1 MGHDGLNRLEGG
13 NVKNQTLV
21 KLRAGEPVY
30 GFASGIGSTIA
41 TEALA
46 AAGLDFVFLDGQHGS
61 FGMDRIIDCLMAIGA
76 HGSDAVARVPV
87 NDFTWI
93 GRFLDEGCLGIV
105 VPMVNNAGDAKKA
118 ADAMRFPPIG
128 TRSWGW
134 GRAARYGANY
144 TDVIDNEVFLA
155 VQIETKTAVENAEA
169 ILSTPGVDGCWVG
182 PSDLALSYGIHP
194 RDRFTSEVHAEA
206 VEKILQACKNTGK
219 FAGYS
224 TTGPQEALALAARG
238 FQFLTVGSDAG
249 FILKGIAQEMA
260 ELGVEPKKQEAY

>member
-1 MGHDGLNRLEGG
+1 MGHEGLSNGREREKQ
-13 NVKNQTLV
+13 NTREVARRQ
-21 KLRAGEPVY
+21 PVY
-30 GFASGIGSTIA
+30 GFASGIGSPIA

-46 AAGLDFVFLDGQHGS
+46 ASGIDFVFIDGQHGS
-61 FGMDRIIDCLMAIGA
+61 FGMDRIIDCLMAIGGYPA
-76 HGSDAVARVPV
+76 DAVARVPV

-93 GRFLDEGCLGIV
+93 GRFLDEGCVGIV
-105 VPMVNNAGDAKKA
+105 VPMVNTADDAKKA
-118 ADAMRFPPIG
+118 ADATRFPPIG

-144 TDVIDNEVFLA
+144 TDEIDNEVFLA

-169 ILSTPGVDGCWVG
+169 ILSTPGVDGCWIG

-194 RDRFTSEVHAEA
+194 RDRFASDVHAEA

-224 TTGPQEALALAARG
+224 TTGPDEALALAARG

-249 FILKGIAQEMA
+249 FILKGIAA
-260 ELGVEPKKQEAY
+260 ELEQLGIDPNKQEAY

>member
-1 MGHDGLNRLEGG
+1 MHNR
-13 NVKNQTLV
+13 TLA
-21 KLRAGEPVY
+21 KLRAGKPVY
-30 GFASGIGSTIA
+30 GFCSGIGSPVA

-46 AAGLDFVFLDGQHGS
+46 ASGIDFVFLDGQHGS
-61 FGMDRIIDCLMAIGA
+61 FGMDRMIDNLVAIGA
-76 HGSDAVARVPV
+76 YPADAVARVPV

-93 GRFLDEGCLGIV
+93 GRYLDEGCLGIV
-105 VPMVNNAGDAKKA
+105 VPMVNTADDAKRA
-118 ADAMRFPPIG
+118 ADAMRFPPVG

-134 GRAARYGANY
+134 GRAARYGADY
-144 TDVIDNEVFLA
+144 TDRVGDEVFLA

-194 RDRFTSEVHAEA
+194 RDRFTSDVHARA
-206 VEKILQACKNTGK
+206 VETILQACKNTGK

-224 TTGPQEALALAARG
+224 TTGPEEALALTTRG

-249 FILKGIAQEMA
+249 FILQGIER
-260 ELGVEPKKQEAY
+260 ELEALGIDPGGAEAY

>member
-1 MGHDGLNRLEGG
+1 
-13 NVKNQTLV
+13 VKNRTLE
-21 KLRAGEPVY
+21 KLRAGKPVY
-30 GFASGIGSTIA
+30 GFASGIGSSIA
-41 TEALA
+41 AETLA
-46 AAGLDFVFLDGQHGS
+46 ASGIDFVFLDGQHGS
-61 FGMDRIIDCLMAIGA
+61 FGMGRIIDCLAAMGGYPAD
-76 HGSDAVARVPV
+76 SVARVPV

-105 VPMVNNAGDAKKA
+105 VPMVNNGDDAKKA
-118 ADAMRFPPIG
+118 ADAMRFPPVG

-134 GRAARYGANY
+134 GRAARYGSNY
-144 TDVIDNEVFLA
+144 TDEVNDQVFLA

-194 RDRFTSEVHAEA
+194 RDRFTSDVHAKA
-206 VEKILQACKNTGK
+206 VEQILQACRNTGK

-224 TTGPQEALALAARG
+224 TSGPKEALALAARG

-249 FILKGIAQEMA
+249 FILKGIAQELQ
-260 ELGVEPKKQEAY
+260 ELGIDPNKQETY

>member
-1 MGHDGLNRLEGG
+1 MKNR
-13 NVKNQTLV
+13 TFA
-21 KLRAGEPVY
+21 KLKAGEPVY
-30 GFASGIGSTIA
+30 GFASGIGSSIA

-46 AAGLDFVFLDGQHGS
+46 ASGIDFVFLDGQHGS
-61 FGMDRIIDCLMAIGA
+61 FGMDRIIDCLIAIGA
-76 HGSDAVARVPV
+76 YPADAVARVPV

-93 GRFLDEGCLGIV
+93 GRFLDEGCVGIV
-105 VPMVNNAGDAKKA
+105 VPMVNNADDAKKA

-134 GRAARYGANY
+134 GRAGRYGANY
-144 TDVIDNEVFLA
+144 TDEIDNEVFLA

-182 PSDLALSYGIHP
+182 PSDLALSYGVHP
-194 RDRFTSEVHAEA
+194 RDRFASEIHAEA
-206 VEKILQACKNTGK
+206 VEKILQACKNTGT

-224 TTGPQEALALAARG
+224 TSGPDEALALAARG

-249 FILKGIAQEMA
+249 FILKGIAAEM
-260 ELGVEPKKQEAY
+260 EQLGIDPTKQEGVLSEPGRNPAT

>member
-1 MGHDGLNRLEGG
+1 MKNR
-13 NVKNQTLV
+13 TLA

-30 GFASGIGSTIA
+30 GFASGIGSPIA

-46 AAGLDFVFLDGQHGS
+46 ASGIDFVFLDGQHGS
-61 FGMDRIIDCLMAIGA
+61 FGMDRIIDCLMAAGGYPA
-76 HGSDAVARVPV
+76 DAVARVPV

-93 GRFLDEGCLGIV
+93 GRFLDEGCVGIV
-105 VPMVNNAGDAKKA
+105 VPMVNNADDAKKA
-118 ADAMRFPPIG
+118 ADACRFPPIG

-144 TDVIDNEVFLA
+144 TDEIDNEVFLA

-169 ILSTPGVDGCWVG
+169 ILSTPGVDGCWIG
-182 PSDLALSYGIHP
+182 PSDLALSYGVHP
-194 RDRFTSEVHAEA
+194 RDRFTSDIHAEA
-206 VEKILQACKNTGK
+206 VERTLQACKNTGK

-224 TTGPQEALALAARG
+224 TTGPDEALALASRG

-249 FILKGIAQEMA
+249 FILKGIAAEMA
-260 ELGVEPKKQEAY
+260 QLGIDPNKQEAY

>member
-1 MGHDGLNRLEGG
+1 M
-13 NVKNQTLV
+13 KNSTLA
-21 KLRAGEPVY
+21 KLRAGKPVY
-30 GFASGIGSTIA
+30 GFASGIGSSLA
-41 TEALA
+41 TETLA
-46 AAGLDFVFLDGQHGS
+46 ASGIDFVFLDGQHGS
-61 FGMDRIIDCLMAIGA
+61 FGMDRLIDCLLAIGA
-76 HGSDAVARVPV
+76 YPADAVARVPV

-93 GRFLDEGCLGIV
+93 GRALDEGCVGIV
-105 VPMVNNAGDAKKA
+105 VPMVNTAEEAKKA
-118 ADAMRFPPIG
+118 ADAVRFPPIG

-144 TDVIDNEVFLA
+144 TDEIDTEVFLA

-182 PSDLALSYGIHP
+182 PADLALSYGVHP

-224 TTGPQEALALAARG
+224 TTGPDEALALASRG

-249 FILKGIAQEMA
+249 FILKGIAA
-260 ELGVEPKKQEAY
+260 ELEQLGIDPTKQEAY

>member
-1 MGHDGLNRLEGG
+1 MHNR
-13 NVKNQTLV
+13 TLA
-21 KLRAGEPVY
+21 KLRAGKPVY
-30 GFASGIGSTIA
+30 GFAAGIGSTIA
-41 TEALA
+41 TETLA
-46 AAGLDFVFLDGQHGS
+46 ASGIDFVFLDGQHGS
-61 FGMDRIIDCLMAIGA
+61 FGFDRIIDCLAAMGGYPA
-76 HGSDAVARVPV
+76 DAVARVPV

-93 GRFLDEGCLGIV
+93 GRYLDEGCVGIV
-105 VPMVNNAGDAKKA
+105 VPMVNSAEEAKRA
-118 ADAMRFPPIG
+118 ADATRFPPIG

-134 GRAARYGANY
+134 GRAARYGATY
-144 TDVIDNEVFLA
+144 TDEIDSEVFLA
-155 VQIETKTAVENAEA
+155 VQIETRTAVENAEA

-224 TTGPQEALALAARG
+224 TTGPEEALALASRG

-249 FILKGIAQEMA
+249 FILKGIAA
-260 ELGVEPKKQEAY
+260 ELDALGIDPTRQEAY